1 MAIERKSAFQPA
13 AQFGEACDPAAV
25 RGEVVA
31 IIQTVAPG
39 EPLEREIRQR
49 RTRLAD
55 REARVG
61 PALEQYDVMPLD
73 GEDAREQRAGETAA
87 DNRYAHFE
95 QGLGAGGWGLG
106 LRFIDWMRATRCGR
120 QFSQAGSPSISQ
132 TSAVT
137 TADRIARQ
145 RSRAVSSCT
154 SVGGTNWP
162 SARSRSISPLPPRTG
177 ITAMRPA
184 PSPAAYSTVRSVHS
198 IDSSAGTY
206 GAPNNTKTRR
216 STSCSAKKPAARS
229 NRSSSSFLLR

>member
-87 DNRYAHFE
+87 HNRYAP
-95 QGLGAGGWGLG
+95 AGQEPAARGRAPEH
-106 LRFIDWMRATRCGR
+106 RFTARARATRLLR
-120 QFSQAGSPSISQ
+120 QPPQASL
-132 TSAVT
+132 
-137 TADRIARQ
+137 
-145 RSRAVSSCT
+145 
-154 SVGGTNWP
+154 
-162 SARSRSISPLPPRTG
+162 RSISLG
-177 ITAMRPA
+177 SAVH
-184 PSPAAYSTVRSVHS
+184 PS
-198 IDSSAGTY
+198 G
-206 GAPNNTKTRR
+206 
-216 STSCSAKKPAARS
+216 CSP
-229 NRSSSSFLLR
+229 